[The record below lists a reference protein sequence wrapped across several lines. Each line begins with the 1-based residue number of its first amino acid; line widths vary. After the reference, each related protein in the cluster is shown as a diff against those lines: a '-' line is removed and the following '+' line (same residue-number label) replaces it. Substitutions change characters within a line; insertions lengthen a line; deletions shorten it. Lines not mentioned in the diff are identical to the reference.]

1 MVVTENE
8 RRLVTLVWILAGL
21 LLWEGLAFI
30 IQGLSTNPLM
40 AAKLPMPHVIITTI
54 ITNFGSLLEAG
65 AVTMSRA
72 ILGFVIGAI
81 IGISLAILMSL
92 SETLEKIAFPYLIIS
107 QMIPVLGLAPIIF
120 NIVRDMNLSRIVI
133 AAYITF
139 FPVSVNMLL
148 GLRSVESDKKDLL
161 KMSATPTRKIYTKLM
176 LPFSMAYLFTG
187 LKIAAPMAVTASI
200 LVDMLG
206 SKSGIGVKILYSL
219 YSNRIDIFWAS
230 VMISAVM
237 GILSYYL
244 IMGLESL
251 AMPWKKVGK
260 KVILKEIKKNY
271 SHKKEETYDV

>member
-1 MVVTENE
+1 MNIGG
-8 RRLVTLVWILAGL
+8 RDRQLVTGVWILGIL
-21 LLWEGLAFI
+21 GLWEIWAFI
-30 IQGLSTNPLM
+30 LQSVSDNPLM
-40 AAKLPMPHVIITTI
+40 ASKLPMPHTI
-54 ITNFGSLLEAG
+54 IGTIILNWQTLLEAG

-72 ILGFVIGAI
+72 VTGFLIGTLV
-81 IGISLAILMSL
+81 GVTLAILMSL
-92 SETLEKIAFPYLIIS
+92 SDTLEKIAFPYLIIS

-148 GLRSVESDKKDLL
+148 GLRSVEEDKKDLL
-161 KMSATPTRKIYTKLM
+161 RMISTPTTKVYRKLM
-176 LPFSMAYLFTG
+176 LPFSMSYLFTG

-230 VMISAVM
+230 VIVSATM
-237 GILSYYL
+237 GILSYYV
-244 IMGLESL
+244 IMGVEHF
-251 AMPWKKVGK
+251 AIPWKANASRKAGA
-260 KVILKEIKKNY
+260 
-271 SHKKEETYDV
+271 